1 MIYVVTNEKIII
13 MRFLLAVLIL
23 IFSYQSFIKAD
34 QVSEFEIEG
43 ISVGDSLLDYA
54 TIDYIN
60 NNFGNWYDDEYRQI
74 LIDKKFIHYENVLVS
89 FKTADKDYT
98 IVAISGSINYGS
110 KINECYKEQEKVDK
124 IFLEI
129 FYNAQ
134 RKVDILEKGSYG
146 LENGDTNSKQIVYEF
161 EGGNAIIECL
171 DWDQIK
177 KPDYKDRILISIE
190 NTEFSNWITKNS

>member
-1 MIYVVTNEKIII
+1 
-13 MRFLLAVLIL
+13 MRFLSVVLII
-23 IFSYQSFIKAD
+23 IFSYQSCINAD
-34 QVSEFEIEG
+34 EVSEFEIEG
-43 ISVGDSLLDYA
+43 VSVGDSLLDYA
-54 TIDYIN
+54 TLDYIN

-74 LIDKKFIHYENVLVS
+74 LIDKKFIHYEDVLVS
-89 FKTADKDYT
+89 FKTGDKDYK
-98 IVAISGSINYGS
+98 IVAISGSISYGS

-129 FYNAQ
+129 FYNSQ
-134 RKVDILEKGSYG
+134 RRVNILEKGSYG

-177 KPDYKDRILISIE
+177 KPGYKDRILISIE
-190 NTEFSNWITKNS
+190 NTEFANWITKNS